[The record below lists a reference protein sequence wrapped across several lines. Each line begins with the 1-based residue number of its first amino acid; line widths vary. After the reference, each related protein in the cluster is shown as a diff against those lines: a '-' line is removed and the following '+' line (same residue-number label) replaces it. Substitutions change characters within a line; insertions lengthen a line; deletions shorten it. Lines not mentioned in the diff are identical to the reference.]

1 MKKKG
6 ALYFQLDSLKKP
18 VIVFYLIVLAATIVA
33 LALNWNT
40 EEAGVS
46 GLEMATMIFLFVIG
60 CCSFRD
66 DFLFLIQS
74 GVGRRGI
81 FQTHCLA
88 YGLLCLLLSAVDTV
102 FVRVLSAVLAS
113 RPGVRYESLASSL
126 LPQMEGALGFLAN
139 WALLLAV
146 YLFLFSFGYLLG
158 VLSYRGG
165 RKITVLLAV
174 GVPVLFFGGLPA
186 FLIGTSGNPFLARVI
201 QFLFGSYSSTL
212 ATLLVLAV
220 MFHGIG
226 GLLQNRAQV
235 RTV

>member
-6 ALYFQLDSLKKP
+6 AFYFQLGSLKKP
-18 VIVFYLIVLAATIVA
+18 VIVFYLIVLAATIVVVA
-33 LALNWNT
+33 LSWNT

-46 GLEMATMIFLFVIG
+46 GLEMATMIFLLVIG

-74 GVGRRGI
+74 GVGRSAV

-88 YGLLCLLLSAVDTV
+88 YGLFCLLMSAVDTV
-102 FVRVLSAVLAS
+102 LSRVLSAALSAK
-113 RPGVRYESLASSL
+113 PGMHYESLVTDM
-126 LPQMEGALGFLAN
+126 LPQAEGVAGFLAN

-146 YLFLFSFGYLLG
+146 YLFLIGFGYLLG

-165 RKITVLLAV
+165 RKMTVLLAV

-186 FLIGTSGNPFLARVI
+186 FLIGTSGNPFLGKVP
-201 QFLFGSYSSTL
+201 QLLFGSYGSTM
-212 ATLLVLAV
+212 ATLLVLAAV
-220 MFHGIG
+220 FHGIG
-226 GLLQNRAQV
+226 CLLQNRAQV
-235 RTV
+235 WA

>member
-1 MKKKG
+1 METSHERLKNSICCALFAALTAVGAFIRIPFGVISFTLQTFFVVLSG
-6 ALYFQLDSLKKP
+6 ALLGKKYGTMAQALY
-18 VIVFYLIVLAATIVA
+18 VILGLIGIPIFTKGGGPQYVL
-33 LALNWNT
+33 
-40 EEAGVS
+40 E
-46 GLEMATMIFLFVIG
+46 
-60 CCSFRD
+60 
-66 DFLFLIQS
+66 
-74 GVGRRGI
+74 
-81 FQTHCLA
+81 
-88 YGLLCLLLSAVDTV
+88 
-102 FVRVLSAVLAS
+102 
-113 RPGVRYESLASSL
+113 P
-126 LPQMEGALGFLAN
+126 
-139 WALLLAV
+139 
-146 YLFLFSFGYLLG
+146 SFGYLLG

-212 ATLLVLAV
+212 ATLLVLTV